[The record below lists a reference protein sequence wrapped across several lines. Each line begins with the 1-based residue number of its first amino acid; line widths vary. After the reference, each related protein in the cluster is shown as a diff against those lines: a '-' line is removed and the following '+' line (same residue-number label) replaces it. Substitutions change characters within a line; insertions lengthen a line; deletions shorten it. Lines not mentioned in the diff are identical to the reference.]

1 VVLGRDELLQ
11 VAEVVE
17 RERQPGWVARIPVL
31 TRRRVVEQ
39 ADAPPPARLEGQHA
53 ARRGDLEEEV
63 HRALAA
69 VPGEEA
75 AHHRLGDAAEAPLI
89 AWT

>member
-1 VVLGRDELLQ
+1 MR
-11 VAEVVE
+11 A
-17 RERQPGWVARIPVL
+17 
-31 TRRRVVEQ
+31 RRRVVEQ
-39 ADAPPPARLEGQHA
+39 ADAAPPARLEGEHA

-63 HRALAA
+63 DRALAA

-75 AHHRLGDAAEAPLI
+75 AHHRLGDAADAPLI